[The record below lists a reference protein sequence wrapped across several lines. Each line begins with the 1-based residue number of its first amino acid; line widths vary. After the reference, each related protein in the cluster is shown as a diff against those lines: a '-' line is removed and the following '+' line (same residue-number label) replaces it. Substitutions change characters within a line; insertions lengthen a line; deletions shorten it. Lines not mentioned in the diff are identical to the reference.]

1 MKHTDKMDLNLDQLE
16 IVSGGVLGDIIYDSY
31 TLYDAGL
38 INEKISLYDAIF
50 DWEASSRKV
59 DEVWAKIGITSV
71 SSVTSENEY
80 YYNGKKITQDET
92 RKIAKNYNIKGPIIG
107 TPVF

>member
-1 MKHTDKMDLNLDQLE
+1 MKNTEIKGLNLDQLE

-38 INEKISLYDAIF
+38 INEKIGLCDAIF
-50 DWEASSRKV
+50 DWESSSRKV
-59 DEVWAKIGITSV
+59 DDAWAKIGITSV
-71 SSVTSENEY
+71 SSVTSENKY
-80 YYNGKKITQDET
+80 YYNGNKITQDEA